1 MSNSINRLPTGPLA
15 TIGSF
20 LSERDLSSNFSIVN
34 KAFNDAAKDAQ
45 LVYHYPEIQSC
56 KGNSYLGRIATRVA
70 AQPLI
75 DSEDGRVEQVR
86 RVRQIAEKRLR
97 ANLHVLQH
105 DDRQTLRINENTPV
119 SDFSYRQINVASI
132 IMPDRCLLKGIVE
145 IPILHGLIQVGN
157 SLSQNAA
164 ILRNWLANIPNDL
177 DPELL
182 HDVLYA
188 AAKSG
193 NLEIVQAILQ
203 TDRAIDPHQLGHAL
217 CKAAELGNLEI
228 VQAILQSGHA
238 IDPQPLGHALC
249 KAAELGN
256 LEIVQALLQSEHAI
270 AFHGLFNGLGHA
282 LCKAVEIKN
291 LEMVQALLQNEYFID
306 SQTLGHAL
314 SHAVEIGLGVVL
326 SDAAEIK
333 RFEIVQAILQNGR
346 AIAPQGL
353 GWALLRASELGYPKI
368 VQAIFQSGHA
378 IDPVYL
384 GRALYGA
391 VQDRDPAAVQAI
403 LQSRHA
409 IDPQWRSR
417 AQSDAVNSEDPE
429 IVRAFS
435 LKRAR
440 ISSTEQDDGSY
451 GHCLLS

>member
-228 VQAILQSGHA
+228 VQA
-238 IDPQPLGHALC
+238 
-249 KAAELGN
+249 
-256 LEIVQALLQSEHAI
+256 LLQSEHAI